1 MKIMHLISGGDVGGA
16 KTHVISLLE
25 ELSRDNEVELVCF
38 VDGPFAREACEK
50 GINTRVLKKRSLF
63 HVARNLKKY
72 LKNKKFDILHCHG
85 SKANVV
91 SVLMGKASCPIISTI
106 HSDPRLD
113 YMGRPLANLTTGLLN
128 RFALRRRD
136 GWVAVSDAMKERM
149 ISRGYDGGRMEV
161 IYNGVAFPKKLPHL
175 PRQAYLQSLGLD
187 WDEGNVIYG
196 IAARID
202 PVKDMTTL
210 VKAFAGT
217 VEACPEARLLIAGIG
232 AQEQEIRSLAAQLCP
247 EGTVCFAG
255 WVSDMNSFYHALDV
269 NMLTSIS
276 ETFSYA
282 ITEGARMHCAP
293 ICTPV
298 GGLPRVVI
306 DDQTGFLVNV
316 GDYEQM
322 AQRMIALA
330 RDPKLR
336 SRLGTAI
343 YEKVRSEFSAEAM
356 GRRQEEIYRTFLNRK
371 ERAAQGRYGAVICGA
386 YGKGNAGDDAIL
398 VSMIRQL
405 RQQDPDLPITVMTRK
420 PRQTGVLT
428 GVSAI
433 HIFNTR
439 AAGRVMKKSKL
450 YISGGGSLIQ
460 NVTSTRSLLYYLYSI
475 RQAKRAG
482 CKVMM
487 YGCGIGP
494 VNGEKYRART
504 AEILE
509 KNVDLITL
517 RDLESQETL
526 RSFGVRTPRVQITA
540 DPALLMEGDDAAAE
554 RYLTRNGLDSA
565 GRYALYVL
573 RPWDGTQEK
582 LSAICAAADYGWEKY
597 GLAPLFFT
605 LEPGRDDEITRT
617 AASMVKA
624 PSRILEPIDD
634 GAALCG
640 LMGRMELVVSMRLHA
655 LIFACARQTRV
666 AAISYD
672 PKVSG
677 FMKYL
682 GSDSCVELPDV
693 TCRAMMDLI
702 DGAMAQDTPHQVD
715 RLKALA
721 SENGILAGELLRMEE

>member
-16 KTHVISLLE
+16 KTHVIGLLE
-25 ELSRDNEVELVCF
+25 ELSKHNEVELVCF
-38 VDGPFAREACEK
+38 VDGPFAREALEK

-72 LKNKKFDILHCHG
+72 LKNKRFDILHCHG

-91 SVLMGKASCPIISTI
+91 SVLMGRASCPVLSTI

-113 YMGRPLANLTTGLLN
+113 YMGRPAANWTIGLLN
-128 RFALRRRD
+128 RVALRIRD

-149 ISRGYDGGRMEV
+149 EERGYDGGRMHT
-161 IYNGVAFPKKLPHL
+161 IYNGVGFPKKLPHL
-175 PRQAYLQSLGLD
+175 PRQEYLKSLGLD
-187 WDEGNVIYG
+187 WDERCVIYG

-210 VKAFAGT
+210 VKAFSKT
-217 VEACPEARLLIAGIG
+217 VAACPNARLLIAGIG
-232 AQEQEIRSLAAQLCP
+232 DQEQEIRALAAEACP
-247 EGTVCFAG
+247 EGTVHFAG

-282 ITEGARMHCAP
+282 ITEGARMHCAT

-298 GGLPRVVI
+298 GGLPKVVI
-306 DDQTGFLVNV
+306 DDETGYLVAV
-316 GDYEQM
+316 GDVQQM
-322 AQRMIALA
+322 AERMIALA

-336 SRLGTAI
+336 ARLGSAI
-343 YEKVRSEFSAEAM
+343 YEKVKAEFSVEAM
-356 GRRQEEIYRTFLNRK
+356 GKRQEEIYRSVLNRHRR
-371 ERAAQGRYGAVICGA
+371 EAEGRYGAVICGA

-398 VSMIRQL
+398 VCMIRQL

-420 PRQTGVLT
+420 PRQTAVQT
-428 GVSAI
+428 GVSTV
-433 HIFNTR
+433 HIFNTL
-439 AAGRVMKKSKL
+439 AAGRVMKRSQL

-460 NVTSTRSLLYYLYSI
+460 NVTSNRSLQYYLYSI
-475 RQAKRAG
+475 RQAKRLG

-494 VNGEKYRART
+494 VNGEKYRAR
-504 AEILE
+504 AAKVLE
-509 KNVDLITL
+509 EHVDLIAL
-517 RDLESQETL
+517 RDRESLETL
-526 RSFGVRTPRVQITA
+526 RGFGVHTPRVRVTA
-540 DPALLMEGDDAAAE
+540 DPALLMEGDDAAAG
-554 RYLTRNGLDSA
+554 RFLSRSGLNPDGHYS
-565 GRYALYVL
+565 LFVL

-582 LSAICAAADYGWEKY
+582 LSAICAAADYGWERY
-597 GLAPLFFT
+597 GLAPLFYT

-624 PSRILEPIDD
+624 PCQILPPVAD
-634 GAALCG
+634 GKALCG

-655 LIFACARQTRV
+655 LVFACARQARV

-677 FMKYL
+677 FMGYL
-682 GSDSCVELPDV
+682 GSECCVELHQV
-693 TCRAMMDLI
+693 TENAMRDLI
-702 DGAMAQDTPHQVD
+702 DHAMAQNTPHQVGH
-715 RLKALA
+715 LKALA
-721 SENGILAGELLRMEE
+721 NENGILAGELLNM

>member
-16 KTHVISLLE
+16 KTHVLSLLE
-25 ELSRDNEVELVCF
+25 ELSKGNEVELVCF
-38 VDGPFAREACEK
+38 VDGPFAREAWEK
-50 GINTRVLKKRSLF
+50 GINTRILKKRSML

-72 LKNKKFDILHCHG
+72 LKNKQFDILHCHG

-91 SVLMGKASCPIISTI
+91 SMLMGKASCPVISTI

-113 YMGRPLANLTTGLLN
+113 YMGRPLANWTIGFLN

-149 ISRGYDGGRMEV
+149 ALRGYDAGRMEV

-187 WDEGNVIYG
+187 WNEDNVIYG

-210 VKAFAGT
+210 VRAFAAT
-217 VEACPEARLLIAGIG
+217 VAECPEARLLIAGIG
-232 AQEQEIRSLAAQLCP
+232 DQEQQIRALAAELCP
-247 EGTVCFAG
+247 AGTVHFAG

-282 ITEGARMHCAP
+282 VTEGARMHCAT

-306 DDQTGFLVNV
+306 DGKTGYLVDV
-316 GDYEQM
+316 GDHARM
-322 AQRMIALA
+322 AHRMIELA

-336 SRLGTAI
+336 ARLGSAI
-343 YEKVRSEFSAEAM
+343 YEKVRAEFSAEAM
-356 GRRQEEIYRTFLNRK
+356 GARQEEIYRTFLNRK
-371 ERAAQGRYGAVICGA
+371 LRAEQGRYGAVICGA

-398 VSMIRQL
+398 TCMIRQL
-405 RQQDPDLPITVMTRK
+405 RQQDPELPITVMTRK
-420 PRQTGVLT
+420 PRLT
-428 GVSAI
+428 GAMAGVSTV
-433 HIFNTR
+433 HIFNII

-460 NVTSTRSLLYYLYSI
+460 NVTSSRSLHYYLYSI

-482 CKVMM
+482 CTVMM

-494 VNGEKYRART
+494 VNGARDRARA
-504 AEILE
+504 AEVLE
-509 KNVDLITL
+509 QNVELIALRDRESLQTL
-517 RDLESQETL
+517 RA
-526 RSFGVRTPRVQITA
+526 FGVERPRICVTA
-540 DPALLMEGDDAAAE
+540 DPALLMEGDSTAADRALA
-554 RYLTRNGLDSA
+554 RSA
-565 GRYALYVL
+565 LEPEGKYALYVL
-573 RPWDGTQEK
+573 RPWEGTQEK
-582 LSAICAAADYGWEKY
+582 LSAICAAADYGWERY
-597 GLAPLFFT
+597 GLVPLFYT

-617 AASMVKA
+617 AAAMVKA
-624 PSRILEPIDD
+624 PCRCLPPLTD

-655 LIFACARQTRV
+655 LVFACAQQTRV

-677 FMKYL
+677 FMSDL
-682 GSDSCVELPDV
+682 GSECCVELADV
-693 TCRAMMDLI
+693 TEERMKALLDR
-702 DGAMAQDTPHQVD
+702 AMAQNTPRQVD

-721 SENGILAGELLRMEE
+721 NENGILAGQLLNM